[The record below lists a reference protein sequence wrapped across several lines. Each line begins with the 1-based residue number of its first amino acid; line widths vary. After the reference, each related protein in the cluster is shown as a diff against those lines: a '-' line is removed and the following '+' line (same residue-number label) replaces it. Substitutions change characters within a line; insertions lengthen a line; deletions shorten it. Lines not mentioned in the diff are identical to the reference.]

1 MKRTKAFKR
10 RLKKLKN
17 KNKRSNGSVFSIL
30 FSLCTAHLINDSLQS
45 VFPSIYPLLKANYSL
60 SFIQIGLI
68 TLSYQLTASILQPVV
83 GWFTD
88 KKPQPYSLTIGM
100 CFTLTSLLSLAYSR
114 SFAGVL
120 ISGTLVGIGSSIFH
134 PESSRI
140 ARYASGGRAG
150 LAQSIFQ
157 MGGNAGMAIGPL
169 LAASIIV
176 PFGQRYIAFFSILA
190 FIAVI
195 ILWRTGSWSKRQ
207 NFKKKRLTNLYRQN
221 INNISRYKIAL
232 ALGIL
237 MVLMFSKFFYMASMQ
252 NYLTFYLIHHF
263 GVSIQS
269 SQIFLFIFL
278 IAVAS
283 GTIIGGPLSDRFGIK
298 MVIWISII
306 GIAPFAVLLPY
317 VNLVWT
323 VVLTVFI
330 GIILASAFPAIIV
343 YGQELIPEKLGMV
356 SGLFFGFAFGMGAV
370 GSAAI
375 GALADKI
382 DIEFVFKICSFLPLL
397 GLFAGFLPN
406 IEHFS
411 NTGQKVLKKP

>member
-1 MKRTKAFKR
+1 M
-10 RLKKLKN
+10 

-30 FSLCTAHLINDSLQS
+30 FSLSTAHLINDSLQS

-120 ISGTLVGIGSSIFH
+120 ISGILVGIGSSIFH

-190 FIAVI
+190 FIAAI

-207 NFKKKRLTNLYRQN
+207 NFQKKRLTNLYRQN

-232 ALGIL
+232 
-237 MVLMFSKFFYMASMQ
+237 V
-252 NYLTFYLIHHF
+252 HHF

-370 GSAAI
+370 GSAAL

-411 NTGQKVLKKP
+411 NNGQKVLKKP

>member
-17 KNKRSNGSVFSIL
+17 KRSNGSVFSIL
-30 FSLCTAHLINDSLQS
+30 FSLSTAHLINDSLQS

-120 ISGTLVGIGSSIFH
+120 ISGILVGIGSSIFH

-176 PFGQRYIAFFSILA
+176 PFGQRYIAFFFYTSLYRCNYLMENRKLVKKTE
-190 FIAVI
+190 F
-195 ILWRTGSWSKRQ
+195 S
-207 NFKKKRLTNLYRQN
+207 KKR
-221 INNISRYKIAL
+221 
-232 ALGIL
+232 G
-237 MVLMFSKFFYMASMQ
+237 
-252 NYLTFYLIHHF
+252 
-263 GVSIQS
+263 
-269 SQIFLFIFL
+269 
-278 IAVAS
+278 
-283 GTIIGGPLSDRFGIK
+283 
-298 MVIWISII
+298 
-306 GIAPFAVLLPY
+306 
-317 VNLVWT
+317 
-323 VVLTVFI
+323 
-330 GIILASAFPAIIV
+330 
-343 YGQELIPEKLGMV
+343 
-356 SGLFFGFAFGMGAV
+356 
-370 GSAAI
+370 
-375 GALADKI
+375 
-382 DIEFVFKICSFLPLL
+382 
-397 GLFAGFLPN
+397 
-406 IEHFS
+406 
-411 NTGQKVLKKP
+411 